1 MNDFQKNFQVEGS
14 SGVHN
19 VQFTLIN
26 GELKAYCDCQA
37 GIYRQL
43 CKHVLQC
50 ALKDDDV
57 KKVLDEHG
65 LLTVCTEYQEAKDQI
80 EKLQAKSRRLKSK
93 LVKGFQMKK

>member
-1 MNDFQKNFQVEGS
+1 MNDFNKTFQIEGS
-14 SGVHN
+14 SGTHN

-50 ALKDDDV
+50 ALKDDDI
-57 KKVLDEHG
+57 KKVLDEQG
-65 LLTVCTEYQEAKDQI
+65 ILAVCTEYQESKEQI

-93 LVKGFQMKK
+93 LVKVFQMKK